1 MNRREILGAM
11 GAGSLA
17 VVAGCTNEPSDDS
30 DEPRST
36 ESENESDTGSDEQ
49 QSTDSESYTNP
60 EQREDFSFNNK
71 TPSLRQLTMTVTNDS
86 DTIVFQES
94 YQLDPRGEE
103 RKTISEL
110 RAESYGYKFEASSS
124 SAMKESFS
132 PQRTTQLRVKI
143 HSTEINLFEVA

>member
-17 VVAGCTNEPSDDS
+17 VVAGCTNEPGDDS
-30 DEPRST
+30 DEPQGT

-71 TPSLRQLTMTVTNDS
+71 TPSVQQLTMTVTDDS
-86 DTIVFQES
+86 DTVAFQES

-110 RAESYGYKFEASSS
+110 RAESYRYKFEANSS
-124 SAMKESFS
+124 SATKESFS
-132 PQRTTQLRVKI
+132 PPTNYSIACEDSLHR
-143 HSTEINLFEVA
+143 N